1 MAEKKTEPKQM
12 LEREYIVP
20 LRKGWLKVPKY
31 KRTNKAVKT
40 LKEFIAR
47 HMKVYDSDLRK
58 IKVDIILNNEIRFR
72 GIKKPPA
79 RIKVKAKKFDDGIVR
94 VELVDIPKHIVFAR
108 IREMKKADAM
118 KKDKKVKVDEEK
130 KVEEKKV
137 EEKKVEES
145 SSSKDDE
152 DHKKKEEKVGEE
164 KEDEEDKKKE
174 EKPKTDLKETKQ
186 KIKEK
191 PVSKDKD
198 VRIQRKAL
206 AR

>member
-1 MAEKKTEPKQM
+1 MATKKEQEPKQM

-47 HMKVYDSDLRK
+47 HMKIYDNDLRK
-58 IKVDIILNNEIRFR
+58 IKIDIVLNNEIRFR

-79 RIKVKAKKFDDGIVR
+79 IIKVKAKKFEDGIVR
-94 VELVDIPKHIVFAR
+94 VELVEIPKHIEFAR
-108 IREMKKADAM
+108 LREKKKIDAE
-118 KKDKKVKVDEEK
+118 KKVKEEKVDEEK
-130 KVEEKKV
+130 KAEEKIEEEKKDDKKK
-137 EEKKVEES
+137 EEAG

-152 DHKKKEEKVGEE
+152 KEKKEETGKKEEKTKAKGEV
-164 KEDEEDKKKE
+164 KI
-174 EKPKTDLKETKQ
+174 KPKQDQ
-186 KIKEK
+186 KNI
-191 PVSKDKD
+191 SKDKD

-206 AR
+206 SR

>member
-1 MAEKKTEPKQM
+1 MAKKEQGPKQM

-47 HMKVYDSDLRK
+47 HMKVYDNDLRK
-58 IKVDIILNNEIRFR
+58 IKVDIVLNNEIRFR

-108 IREMKKADAM
+108 IRELKKAE
-118 KKDKKVKVDEEK
+118 VKK
-130 KVEEKKV
+130 KVE
-137 EEKKVEES
+137 
-145 SSSKDDE
+145 
-152 DHKKKEEKVGEE
+152 KEEKVEEGKGDEE
-164 KEDEEDKKKE
+164 KIEEDKEKDKEKDKVEDKKKE